1 MDAAVVLDISKIHPM
16 SWIFYEILNF
26 IESEQVAK
34 ILCLSYL
41 FKTNFIIIFGVS
53 ICRGTT
59 DISFPVFLF
68 NLNNFF
74 SIELDIEYVLDHQ

>member
-1 MDAAVVLDISKIHPM
+1 MT
-16 SWIFYEILNF
+16 
-26 IESEQVAK
+26 
-34 ILCLSYL
+34 YL